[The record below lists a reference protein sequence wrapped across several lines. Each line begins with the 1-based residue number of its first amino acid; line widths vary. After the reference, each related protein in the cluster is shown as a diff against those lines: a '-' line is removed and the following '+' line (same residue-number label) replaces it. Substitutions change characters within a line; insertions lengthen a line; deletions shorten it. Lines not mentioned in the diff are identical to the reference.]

1 MKTTFVLLVSLVLS
15 GSAYAGGPSHNQYQG
30 QAQQGQSQG
39 QNTSVRDTNVNA
51 NQNINLTRSNSDSN
65 SRSNSDSS
73 SRSTANGGTSAVLGS
88 ENSDNHNAA
97 TGGQSS
103 SAANGGVAAAYG
115 GSSNANGGSATG
127 GSAQGGSVGN
137 TGAAAQSGVTNN
149 NNYQQVRQAPSAY
162 APDALPS
169 APCRVSGSIGASSPV
184 GGLSLGGSKLDTEC
198 DARET
203 ARAFALL
210 GNKLAAARILCDTK
224 AAKKAQLTY
233 QECANYAVGYFGG
246 VQDGDG
252 PGFTVPAGK
261 GTPKQ

>member
-88 ENSDNHNAA
+88 GNSDNHNAA
-97 TGGQSS
+97 TGGSS
-103 SAANGGVAAAYG
+103 SSTGGN
-115 GSSNANGGSATG
+115 SSVGNTSANGGSAQG

-137 TGAAAQSGVTNN
+137 TSTQGTVSNN

-198 DARET
+198 DSRET

>member
-1 MKTTFVLLVSLVLS
+1 MKTTLVLLTLVFAS
-15 GSAYAGGPSHNQYQG
+15 ISAYAGEPYG
-30 QAQQGQSQG
+30 QPNHQSSP
-39 QNTSVRDTNVNA
+39 TSKDTNVNV
-51 NQNINLTRSNSDSN
+51 NQNLNINRSNSDSN

-88 ENSDNHNAA
+88 GNSNNHNSA
-97 TGGQSS
+97 TGGKSS
-103 SAANGGVAAAYG
+103 SSANGGVAAAYG
-115 GSSNANGGSATG
+115 GSSSVGNTTANGGTATG
-127 GSAQGGSVGN
+127 GSAQGGSVGD
-137 TGAAAQSGVTNN
+137 TGADAQSGVTNN

-169 APCRVSGSIGASSPV
+169 APCRVSGSLGASSPF
-184 GGLSLGGSKLDTEC
+184 GGISAGGSKLDTEC
-198 DARET
+198 DSRET

-233 QECANYAVGYFGG
+233 QECANYAVGYYGG
-246 VQDGDG
+246 EQDGDG
-252 PGFTVPAGK
+252 PGFKVPAGK